1 MTRVHPPGEAGFTLL
16 EILSVV
22 AIFALLAGIAMPNFR
37 SVHTRNVKNQAQRIV
52 GALEL
57 ARQRAIVTGVPHRL
71 FIDLDG
77 AAYWIEWL
85 SSESAASD
93 EGAVEPEPVDSD
105 PFDLAGAGPLDLSAP
120 RGEER
125 SYQPL
130 PGLAGRQSIL
140 EGSVEFE
147 GVETTGGWIDHGET
161 FIRFER
167 DGTADATTIVIAHES
182 GAAMALEVLPLA
194 DVVRV
199 RNETL

>member
-1 MTRVHPPGEAGFTLL
+1 MKRSQPPDEAGFTLL

-22 AIFALLAGIAMPNFR
+22 AIFALIAGIAMPNFK
-37 SVHTRNVKNQAQRIV
+37 SVHARNVKNQAQRIV

-57 ARQRAIVTGVPHRL
+57 ARQRAIVTGIPHRL

-85 SSESAASD
+85 AGPNAATGEEPATTEPAVSD
-93 EGAVEPEPVDSD
+93 GSD
-105 PFDLAGAGPLDLSAP
+105 YSGPLDLTAP
-120 RGEER
+120 RDEER
-125 SYQPL
+125 SYQAL
-130 PGLAGRQSIL
+130 PGLAGRTAVL

-182 GAAMALEVLPLA
+182 GAALALEVLPLA
-194 DVVRV
+194 DTVRI